1 MARKVTGGAVGEPS
15 VGAIQVAPTAV
26 VTAADN
32 QNITLSPTGTGSV
45 VITNN
50 TILNAQSDLRF
61 ADADSS
67 NYVAFQG
74 ASTIAANVTWT
85 LPSADG
91 TANQAIVTN
100 ASGVLSFATPGPPIT
115 DNNSDSGTNYISFTT
130 LSSGTL
136 TATRVATTT
145 RALTYQP
152 STGTLVS
159 TIGEH
164 PVVQGGT
171 GSGTNL
177 VLRSTTNA
185 TKGQV
190 YIDETTAAN
199 STTTGALRVGGGM
212 GVAGTGYFAGV
223 NTTDLTA
230 SGTITFTGPVRVQ
243 ELVED
248 MVDVAHSSNVI
259 ALDYTA
265 GNIFFLTNT
274 PGGSMTVNISNVP
287 TTDGRIFSMNLFV
300 TQGSTGYNPTVVNI
314 NGGAVTLKW
323 PGGTVP
329 TPTSSSGK
337 IDVYTFT
344 ILRRA
349 SGFTLLG
356 AQSANF

>member
-230 SGTITFTGPVRVQ
+230 SGTVTFTGPVRVQ

-248 MVDVAHSSNVI
+248 MVDVAHASNVV
-259 ALDYTA
+259 ALDYSA

-274 PGGSMTVNISNVP
+274 PSGSMTLNMSNVP
-287 TTDGRIFSMNLFV
+287 TTDGRIFTMNLIV
-300 TQGSTGYNPTVVNI
+300 TQGGTGFNPTTVNI
-314 NGGAVTLKW
+314 NGSGVTLKW
-323 PGGTVP
+323 TTGTVP
-329 TPTSSSGK
+329 TPTSSAGK

-344 ILRRA
+344 ILRRSSA
-349 SGFTLLG
+349 YTLLG
-356 AQSANF
+356 AQAPNF